1 MIGAFLRLIAIYI
14 FIALCITAC
23 SDSSPV
29 FYDSGTPQRLS
40 EWNLFDLTNMEFTPV
55 EASLVFRPTN
65 QLFTDYAHKLRTLW
79 LPRGE
84 QATLVDGEFDYPV
97 GTILSKTFYYPLN
110 ANGEPLKAVDLGLK
124 TLNLRDNLIVETR
137 LLVKRTDGWTAFP
150 YVWNDEQTEAFLRVA
165 GASKNIS
172 LKSDTGTLN
181 FTYFVPNENQCSACH
196 VTEHPDGE
204 MHPLGAIA
212 SQLNAPFSL
221 DDTNSLLQTK
231 ILQKKKWLKTLPDIA
246 ETLSWMDES
255 LDTDTRALAY
265 LNIHCGHCHN
275 PNGAADTS
283 ALLLDGSH
291 DLSINLGVC
300 KPPVA
305 AGGGAGDLLYGLVPG
320 APEESILIYRMDTTA
335 PDEMMPELGRS
346 LIHSEGVE
354 LISSWVSQLPGNCR
368 Q

>member
-1 MIGAFLRLIAIYI
+1 MIGSFWRLIATYI

-40 EWNLFDLTNMEFTPV
+40 EWNLFDLSNMEFSPV

-181 FTYFVPNENQCSACH
+181 GRYC
-196 VTEHPDGE
+196 
-204 MHPLGAIA
+204 L
-212 SQLNAPFSL
+212 QLNAPFSL
-221 DDTNSLLQTK
+221 DDTNLLLQTK
-231 ILQKKKWLKTLPDIA
+231 ILQKKKWLKTLPDI
-246 ETLSWMDES
+246 EESLSWMDES